1 MKYNYQGLKSKE
13 NTSKPTL
20 LYNDRKKR
28 SIQKKLYLRAV
39 VFLDNKST
47 MDLFCDPDLVEYIK
61 KVKGPLRIQSNGREM
76 SANQKAEIPGYTRR
90 VCFIRRDVINIIALK
105 KRNEQ

>member
-47 MDLFCDPDLVEYIK
+47 MDLFYNPYLVEDIK
-61 KVKGPLRIQSNGREM
+61 KVRVTLRIQSNGG
-76 SANQKAEIPGYTRR
+76 EISVNKKSKIHGYNRR
-90 VCFIRRDVINIIALK
+90 VWFSRRDITTIIFMK
-105 KRNEQ
+105 KIT